1 MRRLNGFSTKVR
13 RAWYSFSRNRMSVV
27 GMLVVLTVVMLALFA
42 PYIAPYPAHAG
53 AFVDFRNAS
62 QTPNWSNLLGTDT
75 VGRDVLTRI
84 IFGFRYSLIMGL
96 VVLSIAVPVGT
107 LLGLLAGYMRGTW
120 IDTLIM
126 RITDVFLALPPLILA
141 LAICSVLTPSLFNA
155 MMAVTAMWWPW
166 YCRLVYGQ
174 ASSLRQETYVAAA
187 EVIGAR
193 RPHILFRELLPNCM
207 STVLT
212 KATLDMGIVIL
223 IGSSLSFVGLG
234 AQAPIPDLGTMVAD
248 GATYLPD
255 LWWIAVFPA
264 LAIVVTVL
272 GFNLLGD
279 GLRDMFAIEEL

>member
-1 MRRLNGFSTKVR
+1 MRDKLR
-13 RAWYSFSRNRMSVV
+13 RAWYTFGRNRMSVF
-27 GMLVVLTVVMLALFA
+27 GLFVVAVVVILAVFA
-42 PYIAPYPAHAG
+42 PYIAPHPAHVG

-62 QTPNWSNLLGTDT
+62 RAPNWANLLGTDT
-75 VGRDVLTRI
+75 VGRDVLSRTI
-84 IFGFRYSLIMGL
+84 YGFRYSLIMGV

-107 LLGLLAGYMRGTW
+107 LLGLLAGYMRGSW
-120 IDTLIM
+120 LDTIIM

-187 EVIGAR
+187 EVVGAR
-193 RPHILFRELLPNCM
+193 TPHILFRELLPNCI

-223 IGSSLSFVGLG
+223 IGSALSFVGLG
-234 AQAPIPDLGTMVAD
+234 AQPPTPDLGTMVAD
-248 GATYLPD
+248 GAKYLPE
-255 LWWIAVFPA
+255 LWWISVFPA
-264 LAIVVTVL
+264 IAIVLTVL